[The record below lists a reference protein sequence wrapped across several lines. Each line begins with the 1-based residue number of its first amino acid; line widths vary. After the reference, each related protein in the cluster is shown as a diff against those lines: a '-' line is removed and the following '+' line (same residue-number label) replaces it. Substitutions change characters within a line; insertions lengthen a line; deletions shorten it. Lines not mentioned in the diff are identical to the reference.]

1 MMTSPGRHKT
11 GGGREMIGEWPSTP
25 TRMNMTG
32 TDVRSSLGGREV
44 DAVVIMSGTG
54 EGREIAI
61 HTGAHDDD
69 PRFGWAIWA
78 AMAAAAWL

>member
-1 MMTSPGRHKT
+1 
-11 GGGREMIGEWPSTP
+11 MIGGWPSTP

-32 TDVRSSLGGREV
+32 TDARSSPGVGREV
-44 DAVVIMSGTG
+44 DAVVIMAGTG
-54 EGREIAI
+54 EGREIAV
-61 HTGAHDDD
+61 HTGVVHDDD